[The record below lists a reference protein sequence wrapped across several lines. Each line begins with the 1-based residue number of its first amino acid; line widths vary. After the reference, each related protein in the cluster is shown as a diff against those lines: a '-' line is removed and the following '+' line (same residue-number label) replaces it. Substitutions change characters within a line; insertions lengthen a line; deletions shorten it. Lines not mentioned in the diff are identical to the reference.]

1 MGKIC
6 SINALIQGI
15 YGWGDGYY
23 SNEAAEMYELFWT
36 RYTPKGNTFK
46 VGIHNGNFD
55 KDIYLYGLY
64 GGLNVHPMQITG
76 ILETSNSAESE
87 MFQFQLRDLDSIL
100 KDLAE
105 HMMSR
110 ANIKVSYKILYSVI
124 DTPIELYDTQ
134 KYEYK

>member
-36 RYTPKGNTFK
+36 RYIPKKDTFK
-46 VGIHNGNFD
+46 VGIHNGNFG

-110 ANIKVSYKILYSVI
+110 ANINVSYKILYSVI

>member
-6 SINALIQGI
+6 SVNALIQGI
-15 YGWGDGYY
+15 YGWGEGYY

-36 RYTPKGNTFK
+36 RYIPKKDTFK